1 MQLSTVWFILIGFLL
16 TGYAILDGFDLGA
29 GALHLIVAR
38 TDNERRQVLNSIGP
52 VWDGNEV
59 WLITGGGALFAAF
72 PHAYATVFSG
82 FYLAMVLLLGALILR
97 AASIEFRS
105 METNRFWRMG
115 WDFGFA
121 LGSTLAVILFG
132 VALGNVLRG
141 VPLDA
146 DGLYRGG
153 LVGLLNPFALA
164 IGVMAL
170 GLAILQGSAWLVIKT
185 EGPVQARARRTGAVA
200 IGLIVLAWIVA
211 TAVAWN
217 DARRVFD
224 NFGNLLSWIVPILT
238 TSALVF
244 LVMSWRLGQDGRAF
258 LFSTLT
264 VIGMAVTVG
273 IALYPNLLPAVDT
286 VRSVT
291 IDNAHSSDTA
301 LILMLMVALIGMPI
315 VIGYTSFIYWKFKG
329 KVRLDEA
336 SY

>member
-105 METNRFWRMG
+105 METNRFWRTG
-115 WDFGFA
+115 WDIGFA

-185 EGPVQARARRTGAVA
+185 EGPVQARARRTGAGA
-200 IGLIVLAWIVA
+200 IGLIVLAWVVA
-211 TAVAWN
+211 TALAWN

-224 NFGNLLSWIVPILT
+224 NFGNLLSWIAPILT

-258 LFSTLT
+258 LFSSLT

-273 IALYPNLLPAVDT
+273 IALYPNLLPAVDA

-301 LILMLMVALIGMPI
+301 LVLMLMVALIGMPI

-329 KVRLDEA
+329 KVQLDEA

>member
-1 MQLSTVWFILIGFLL
+1 MQLSTVWFILVGFLL

-59 WLITGGGALFAAF
+59 CLITGGGALFAAF